1 MFDKPESI
9 AVIKIASIERDNE
22 AHDHTYWKDVLEYC
36 TNGNLQAVL
45 DEFSH
50 LLESDFKTIKG
61 FTERIRS
68 SLNIRT
74 TNLRID
80 NGVSFLTNM
89 HQVMRSHYA
98 VDFGTQNIEVEKGLN
113 KVISILANF
122 NSPFRPFVLAST
134 SIGQEGL
141 DFHYYCRKVMH
152 WNLPTNPIDV
162 EQREGRVNR
171 YKGLVI
177 RQGISEKYKK
187 HLAGVEGPAWD
198 FLFQYA
204 ELYEGKNK
212 KKPEL
217 VPYWHIEPKTIHLE
231 RLAPM
236 IPYSLEVQ
244 QMQRI
249 IRTLTLYRLTFG
261 QPRQEELVEALSK
274 ELSEE
279 ELAEIRNKLL
289 INLSP
294 IEYQQAEDPNSS
306 EQESRSFGRRLIDFW
321 KSI

>member
-1 MFDKPESI
+1 
-9 AVIKIASIERDNE
+9 
-22 AHDHTYWKDVLEYC
+22 
-36 TNGNLQAVL
+36 
-45 DEFSH
+45 
-50 LLESDFKTIKG
+50 
-61 FTERIRS
+61 
-68 SLNIRT
+68 
-74 TNLRID
+74 
-80 NGVSFLTNM
+80 
-89 HQVMRSHYA
+89 
-98 VDFGTQNIEVEKGLN
+98 
-113 KVISILANF
+113 
-122 NSPFRPFVLAST
+122 
-134 SIGQEGL
+134 
-141 DFHYYCRKVMH
+141 MH
-152 WNLPTNPIDV
+152 WNLPANPIDV

-187 HLAGVEGPAWD
+187 HLAGVKGPAWD
-198 FLFQYA
+198 LLFQQA
-204 ELYEGKNK
+204 EQQEGKNK
-212 KKPEL
+212 NKPEL
-217 VPYWHIEPKTIHLE
+217 VPYWHIEPESIHLE

-236 IPYSLEVQ
+236 IPYSREVQ

-274 ELSEE
+274 ELTEE